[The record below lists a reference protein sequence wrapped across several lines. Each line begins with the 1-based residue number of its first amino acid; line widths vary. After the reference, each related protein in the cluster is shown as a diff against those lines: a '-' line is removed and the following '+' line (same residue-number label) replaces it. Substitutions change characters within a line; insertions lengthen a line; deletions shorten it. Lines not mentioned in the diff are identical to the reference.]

1 MSVPRE
7 APLEAR
13 SAPSLPK
20 KKKPRQDRQYRSLGS
35 MLRFCEGCVLRVELK
50 TGHIYKGLLLASDDA
65 MNVTLEDAVLL
76 GRGDPTSEPIQGHP
90 WKLEDRPHA
99 PRRTSHSSRRREA
112 PTKDSSLSSLGG
124 VGGFSMLHVRGSNVR
139 YIHFDDIDLHGL
151 IRQGLERE
159 RAANRQ
165 YQRRSLTVKRAPNV
179 AGDGPQPVVAP
190 TGAAPLRPST
200 FDAGL

>member
-1 MSVPRE
+1 
-7 APLEAR
+7 
-13 SAPSLPK
+13 
-20 KKKPRQDRQYRSLGS
+20 
-35 MLRFCEGCVLRVELK
+35 
-50 TGHIYKGLLLASDDA
+50 
-65 MNVTLEDAVLL
+65 
-76 GRGDPTSEPIQGHP
+76 
-90 WKLEDRPHA
+90 
-99 PRRTSHSSRRREA
+99 
-112 PTKDSSLSSLGG
+112 
-124 VGGFSMLHVRGSNVR
+124 MLHVRGSNVR

-165 YQRRSLTVKRAPNV
+165 YQRRSLTVKRAHNV